1 MLCKKGAL
9 KYLVKLIVQLNASDL
24 TECLETLTIN
34 EHLRKSLKILSIAVD
49 FTENISNFGV
59 ALKLSEN
66 RI

>member
-34 EHLRKSLKILSIAVD
+34 EHLRKSLKILSIVVD
-49 FTENISNFGV
+49 FTENI
-59 ALKLSEN
+59 
-66 RI
+66 